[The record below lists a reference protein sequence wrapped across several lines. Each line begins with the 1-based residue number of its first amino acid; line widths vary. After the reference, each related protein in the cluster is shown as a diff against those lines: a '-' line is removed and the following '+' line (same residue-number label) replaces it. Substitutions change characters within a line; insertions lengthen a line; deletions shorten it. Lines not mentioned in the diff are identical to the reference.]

1 MLGQKVTFIGGGNMA
16 RSLIGGLI
24 ANGMNKNNINV
35 VDPNEAQR
43 HLLANMGVATYAEAD
58 VALKNCD
65 ILVLAVKPQVMAN
78 VANSIAPLI
87 KQYHPLVISVA
98 AGIRCNDLSRWLGG
112 EVAIVRTMPN
122 TPAFVQSGATGLY
135 ANALV
140 SHEQKNQA
148 ESLMRACGI
157 CVWVAEEAQIDSVTA
172 LSGSGP
178 AYYFL
183 MMEAMINAGESLG
196 LDKKTA
202 TLLTVQTALGAAKM
216 AIESQDTP
224 ATLRAQVTSPNG
236 TTEAAILT
244 FQQHHFEKVVSAA
257 MQAARTRA
265 ETLATELGT
274 QA

>member
-1 MLGQKVTFIGGGNMA
+1 MLGQKITFIGGGNMA

-24 ANGMNKNNINV
+24 ANGANKSNISV

-43 HLLANMGVATYAEAD
+43 HLLANMGVAVYAEANPAITD
-58 VALKNCD
+58 CD
-65 ILVLAVKPQVMAN
+65 LLVLAVKPQIMAS
-78 VANSIAPLI
+78 VTKAISPLI
-87 KQYHPLVISVA
+87 KQYRPLIVSVA
-98 AGIRCNDLSRWLGG
+98 AGIRCNDLARWLGG
-112 EVAIVRTMPN
+112 DMAIVRTMPN

-135 ANALV
+135 ANNQV

-157 CVWVAEEAQIDSVTA
+157 CVWVPDETLIDSVTA

-178 AYYFL
+178 AYFFL

-224 ATLRAQVTSPNG
+224 ATLRAQVTSPKG

-244 FQQHHFEKVVSAA
+244 FQQQHFETLVATAMHAA
-257 MQAARTRA
+257 KTRA
-265 ETLATELGT
+265 EALATELGT